1 MNGDTQLKPSKIKEY
16 LNYNFIC
23 RKDGL
28 FDPAKEIIAIE
39 RRLKLGL
46 SNPII
51 ELESLGQDPE
61 EVVQGWVRWNEL
73 LAVNNISFNYS
84 ENEKVPLNVVDQF
97 QEEVNNPEK
106 NDEMN

>member
-1 MNGDTQLKPSKIKEY
+1 MNGDTSLKPSKLKDY
-16 LNYNFIC
+16 LSYNFIC

-46 SNPII
+46 SNPVI
-51 ELESLGQDPE
+51 ELESMGYDPE

-73 LAVNNISFNYS
+73 LSANNISFNDG
-84 ENEKVPLNVVDQF
+84 EKVPLNIVEQF
-97 QEEVNNPEK
+97 QEEVNHVD
-106 NDEMN
+106 DEN

>member
-1 MNGDTQLKPSKIKEY
+1 MNGDTKLKPSKIKEY

-28 FDPAKEIIAIE
+28 FDPAKEVVAQE

-51 ELESLGQDPE
+51 ELESLGLDPE

-73 LAVNNISFNYS
+73 LAANNISFND
-84 ENEKVPLNVVDQF
+84 NEKVPLNVIDQF
-97 QEEVNNPEK
+97 QEDVNHPE
-106 NDEMN
+106 NNSEMN

>member
-1 MNGDTQLKPSKIKEY
+1 MNGDTKLKPSKLKDY
-16 LNYNFIC
+16 LSYNFIC

-51 ELESLGQDPE
+51 ELESLGLDPE

-73 LAVNNISFNYS
+73 LAANNISFNDD
-84 ENEKVPLNVVDQF
+84 EKVALNVVDQF
-97 QEEVNNPEK
+97 QEEVNHPEK
-106 NDEMN
+106 NDE